1 MQNIVWARVAYY
13 VLSTA
18 LALLP
23 PTLAG
28 WGVSYDA
35 AQGVVS
41 INIETLAAAIGA
53 ALASSAAVF
62 AVWGKK

>member
-1 MQNIVWARVAYY
+1 MTNIVWARVAYY

-18 LALLP
+18 LAMLP
-23 PTLAG
+23 PALGG

-41 INIETLAAAIGA
+41 IDVETLAAAIGA